1 MSYII
6 GDTEPFETVHVF
18 DDDYMLIYRALGFIE
33 DYIRN
38 EVLPAYANT
47 HTTTSVTGLQSTL
60 FRHEAR

>member
-1 MSYII
+1 MKKLQCSQSKGTRI
-6 GDTEPFETVHVF
+6 GCCRP
-18 DDDYMLIYRALGFIE
+18 LKFIE
-33 DYIRN
+33 DYIKD